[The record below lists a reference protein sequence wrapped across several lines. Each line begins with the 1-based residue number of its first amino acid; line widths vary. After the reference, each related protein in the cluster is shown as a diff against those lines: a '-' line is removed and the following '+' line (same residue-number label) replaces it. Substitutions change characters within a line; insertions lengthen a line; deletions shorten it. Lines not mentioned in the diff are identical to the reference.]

1 MFSIRDFS
9 AWKIYEGFSEGSG
22 RSEKQWLQS
31 SDGDIGLFKWPKVFP
46 QTGRTTYEHIS
57 EHLAHQIGEMIN
69 IPTANVEIGEFD
81 YRIGSMSYLVNE
93 SYEELREG
101 AWFLLGKYPHYDIN
115 TLRDR
120 STGQYYSIQQIFSLT
135 DSESIRYFWLDMMV
149 FDYLIGNRDR
159 HQNNWAFLLP
169 IEDKNK
175 RIVRVRPC
183 PLYDNGSSLCCY
195 VEDSQIDQ
203 YLGRDLQRINSLVDT
218 QSKSIIRLDPNSKR
232 LPSHSEV
239 VRFLINKYPYARE
252 KTGQILEKLTDIR
265 IRELLDLY
273 PDELLPQK
281 RKELLLRFLTKKIE
295 LLDQI
300 RSEAQNG

>member
-115 TLRDR
+115 MLRDR
-120 STGQYYSIQQIFSLT
+120 ATGQYYSIQQIFSLT
-135 DSESIRYFWLDMMV
+135 DSESIRHFWLDMMV

-175 RIVRVRPC
+175 RIVRIRPC

-195 VEDSQIDQ
+195 VEDSKIDQ

-252 KTGQILEKLTDIR
+252 RAGQILEKLTDTR

-281 RKELLLRFLTKKIE
+281 RKELLLRFLTKKID
-295 LLDQI
+295 LLNQI